1 MQKEGS
7 FLKQKRKPD
16 SSQDEELLKESN
28 EQAPLSDFLT
38 KAKNHPLSI
47 SPPLNPE
54 IHPSVSPLQF
64 KIIST
69 FNRARASEMILPHGK
84 VITPV
89 YMPVGTKGTMKGLLA
104 CDLCRM
110 GCNLMLSNTYHLAL
124 EPGDEFLNSSYGG
137 KERRGIHNYMN
148 WGGNVLTDSG
158 GFQIVSLCDL
168 SVRSEQGVEFISH
181 IQNDDRKIMLSP
193 EKSMQ
198 IQNNIGSDIMM
209 AFDDVIR
216 PTSNI
221 NEIYDACERSLRWI
235 DRCIKAHSRKAEQN
249 LFGIIQG
256 GLDLSLRKTAV
267 IEMNKR
273 NLPGYAIGGLAGGED
288 KEDFWKVVDVCT
300 SLMPKDK
307 PRYLMG
313 VGYPVD
319 LVVCALLGVDM
330 FDCVFATRT
339 ARFGTAFTNG
349 GFRKLKAE
357 QNKFD
362 YQPIESECD
371 CEVCK
376 KYTRSYFYFMINKNP
391 RAVSMISYH
400 NIYYLLNLLRKL
412 RQSIIDKKVN
422 EFCENFFSKQFNNKY
437 PRWIYKALKKAG
449 VNVSFMEDDLRE
461 DADNNTKPFDLNE

>member
-1 MQKEGS
+1 MSKQET
-7 FLKQKRKPD
+7 LLHQKRKQDDKETIPPP
-16 SSQDEELLKESN
+16 SQKLSTSAN
-28 EQAPLSDFLT
+28 EFIT
-38 KAKNHPLSI
+38 NAKNHPLSI
-47 SPPLNPE
+47 SPPQHPE
-54 IHPSVSPLQF
+54 IHPSISPLKF
-64 KIIST
+64 KVVAT
-69 FNRARASEMILPHGK
+69 FNRARASEMTLPHGT

-104 CDLCRM
+104 CDLERM
-110 GCNLMLSNTYHLAL
+110 KCNLMLSNTYHLAL
-124 EPGDEFLNSSYGG
+124 EPGDEFLNSAYGG
-137 KERRGIHNYMN
+137 TERRGIHNYMN
-148 WGGNVLTDSG
+148 WKGNILTDSG
-158 GFQIVSLCDL
+158 GFQIVSLAQL
-168 SVRSEQGVEFISH
+168 SVRSEQGVEFVSH
-181 IQNDDRKIMLSP
+181 IKGDDRKIMLSP

-235 DRCIKAHSRKAEQN
+235 DRCIKAHSRKKEQN

-256 GLDLSLRKTAV
+256 GLDLDLRKTAV
-267 IEMNKR
+267 LEMNKR
-273 NLPGYAIGGLAGGED
+273 NLPGYAIGGLAGGEK
-288 KEDFWKVVDVCT
+288 KEDFWKVVDTCT
-300 SLMPKDK
+300 ELMPKDK

-339 ARFGTAFTNG
+339 ARFGTAFTNS
-349 GFRKLKAE
+349 GFRKLKSE

-362 YQPIESECD
+362 FQPIEPECD

-376 KYTRSYFYFMINKNP
+376 KYTRSYFYLTINKNP
-391 RAVSMISYH
+391 RAVSMISFH
-400 NIYYLLNLLRKL
+400 NIYYLLNLLRRL

-422 EFCENFFSKQFNNKY
+422 EFCIDFFSKQFDRKY
-437 PRWIYKALKKAG
+437 PRWIYDALKKAG
-449 VNVSFMEDDLRE
+449 VDVSFMADDLRDDVNQDMKLYE
-461 DADNNTKPFDLNE
+461 EIND